1 MDALT
6 PSEPGPHDL
15 LASTKSQYPIIR
27 ATVDIG
33 TAAGR
38 LFICIGVCFGA
49 WFIGIR
55 RMP

>member
-1 MDALT
+1 M
-6 PSEPGPHDL
+6 
-15 LASTKSQYPIIR
+15 ASGRSRELTKSEHPIIR

-33 TAAGR
+33 HVAGR
-38 LFICIGVCFGA
+38 LFICIGVCIGQ